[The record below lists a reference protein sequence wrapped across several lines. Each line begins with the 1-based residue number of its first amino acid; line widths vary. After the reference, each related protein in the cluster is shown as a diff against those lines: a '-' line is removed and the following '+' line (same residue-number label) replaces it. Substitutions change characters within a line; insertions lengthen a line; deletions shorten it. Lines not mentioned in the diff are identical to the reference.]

1 MVRPEYANDFLPTAD
16 IERLRR
22 RAQLYQNVRDF
33 FDSRD
38 FFEVE
43 TPLLSHDIVVD
54 RHLHPVGI
62 PKSQV
67 TGRTDDN
74 DLMYLQTSPEFAMKR
89 LLAGGA
95 DRIYQICKA
104 FRQGESGQQ
113 HNPEFTMLEWYRVG
127 DNLQAGMDLLTEFVC
142 QMLNQP
148 SVDRI
153 TYRDAFQRHAGFDPF
168 EIGDQQLVE
177 LAFQEPLKTK
187 ADRDESLNLILARD
201 VEPQLG
207 VDRPVLIFDYP
218 ASQAALAKIRDA
230 DPPVAERFEIYVNG
244 VELANGYHELLDVEE
259 LRRRT
264 AIQNSL
270 RRADGQQPLP
280 ESSRLDQAMA
290 AGLPGCVG
298 VALGMDRLAMLA
310 LQANSI
316 DQVIAFPFSR
326 A

>member
-1 MVRPEYANDFLPTAD
+1 MVPSEHPNNFLPTAD
-16 IERLRR
+16 IERLRH
-22 RAQLYQNVRDF
+22 RAQLYQRVRDF

-54 RHLHPVGI
+54 RHLHPVSI

-74 DLMYLQTSPEFAMKR
+74 ELMYLQTSPEFAMKR

-95 DRIYQICKA
+95 ARIYQICKA
-104 FRQGESGQQ
+104 FRQGESGRQ

-127 DNLQAGMDLLTEFVC
+127 DDLQAGMDLLAEFVC
-142 QMLNQP
+142 QLLNQP
-148 SVDRI
+148 GVDRI
-153 TYRDAFQRHAGFDPF
+153 TYRDAFQQHAGFDPF
-168 EIGDQQLVE
+168 EIGDQQLIE
-177 LAFQEPLKTK
+177 LAFPEPLETEV
-187 ADRDESLNLILARD
+187 DRDECLNLILARD
-201 VEPQLG
+201 VEPLLG
-207 VDRPVLIFDYP
+207 VERPVLIYDYP
-218 ASQAALAKIRDA
+218 ASQAALAQIRDT

-264 AIQNSL
+264 ATQNSL
-270 RRADGQQPLP
+270 RLADGQPPLP
-280 ESSRLDQAMA
+280 ESSRLDLAMA
-290 AGLPGCVG
+290 VGLPRCAG

-310 LQANSI
+310 LEANSI